1 MILIHITLLFLLL
14 YLLLLLLLLLLLF
27 SFSMFV
33 SFILQIMHICFMR
46 EEVSSLSIV
55 QRVDA
60 LFSEEE
66 EKETTNLLYRS
77 GCDFIFAQK

>member
-1 MILIHITLLFLLL
+1 
-14 YLLLLLLLLLLLF
+14 
-27 SFSMFV
+27 MFV

-60 LFSEEE
+60 LFSEED
-66 EKETTNLLYRS
+66 KKKKQQIYCIALGVILFLRRNN
-77 GCDFIFAQK
+77 A

>member
-1 MILIHITLLFLLL
+1 
-14 YLLLLLLLLLLLF
+14 
-27 SFSMFV
+27 
-33 SFILQIMHICFMR
+33 MR
-46 EEVSSLSIV
+46 EEVSSLSSV

-66 EKETTNLLYRS
+66 EKETNLLYRS